1 MKKVLVILLSLVM
14 IFTFAA
20 CGGSGSS
27 GGGDEASGETYELRL
42 ATHYNTEHAGYAAI
56 EKAVAAIEEQTGG
69 AVKISVY
76 PSSQLGDYTVTYQ
89 DLGSG
94 AVDLALIPCP
104 SEYDPRIEMN
114 FVPYMFSDYSQLAK
128 AFGPDSYFF
137 ENYVPIHAEQG
148 VEYMGAYVEGLIGI
162 GFTTLPDGYGDPNVK
177 KNLKIRC
184 PAIEV
189 YNLVTEDLGFNAVT
203 IPYADLY
210 TSMQTG
216 VCDGWIGGTP
226 QLNYSDFKDI
236 IKYYVPYNVFAENIG
251 FFMSAKTAEKLPAE
265 YADIIRD
272 VFAQASL
279 ESFETAEALDAEALQ
294 GLKDYGVEIVEL
306 TDEEMAACVKKVQEV
321 TWPKLYANI
330 GEDVLKGLVEALNS

>member
-20 CGGSGSS
+20 CGGDSGS
-27 GGGDEASGETYELRL
+27 GDGGDAAGETYELRL

-251 FFMSAKTAEKLPAE
+251 FFMSAKTAESLPAE
-265 YADIIRD
+265 YADIIRS
-272 VFAQASL
+272 VFAEASL
-279 ESFETAEALDAEALQ
+279 ESFETAEALQ